1 MNEIEKIITLD
12 LFGYL
17 FLKTLLRTVFQ
28 NIKNTIFVFSENY
41 FYYLNLVF
49 FFISVIQGKKTVN
62 KTCFSYYLCFF
73 RTKLVFNNKKQ
84 SLFMS
89 LYFL

>member
-49 FFISVIQGKKTVN
+49 FFISVIQGKKN
-62 KTCFSYYLCFF
+62 L
-73 RTKLVFNNKKQ
+73 
-84 SLFMS
+84 
-89 LYFL
+89 